1 MAKKNAPAAA
11 QEDVATDE
19 QKSAGETVPAK
30 KGQKKATGYEEWRC
44 EIKLS
49 GSGNEVQKQVEK
61 VKRLREN
68 VKITDEE
75 AETLNRG
82 AKDSPRQD
90 FVIMYFKPE

>member
-1 MAKKNAPAAA
+1 MAKGNKAAA
-11 QEDVATDE
+11 TQDNVADE
-19 QKSAGETVPAK
+19 LSENSTGKKAK
-30 KGQKKATGYEEWRC
+30 KVTGYEEWRC
-44 EIKLS
+44 EIKQS
-49 GSGNEVQKQVEK
+49 GEGDKKKKEIEK